1 MFDFI
6 SAPFE
11 WFANV
16 VQYSLIFMAIMM
28 LVLTIGAVVAI
39 PLGLKLLGVAFAKTI
54 VVETSKVVRD
64 LGITS
69 IDLKQAKNTEKMKT
83 YLDRKVVPILSK
95 ISQAGVQCLNNQV
108 GVGIGLVVQHFTTN
122 K

>member
-1 MFDFI
+1 MLDFI
-6 SAPFE
+6 TTPFE

-69 IDLKQAKNTEKMKT
+69 IDLKQAKDTEKMKAWV
-83 YLDRKVVPILSK
+83 DRKVVPILSK
-95 ISQAGVQCLNNQV
+95 SG
-108 GVGIGLVVQHFTTN
+108 
-122 K
+122 

>member
-1 MFDFI
+1 MFDFLT
-6 SAPFE
+6 SPFE
-11 WFANV
+11 WFANI

-54 VVETSKVVRD
+54 VVETSKIFRD

-69 IDLKQAKNTEKMKT
+69 IDLKQSKDTQKMKT

-95 ISQAGVQCLNNQV
+95 SS
-108 GVGIGLVVQHFTTN
+108 
-122 K
+122 

>member
-6 SAPFE
+6 TTPFE

-39 PLGLKLLGVAFAKTI
+39 PLGLKLLGVEFAKTI

-64 LGITS
+64 LGITN
-69 IDLKQAKNTEKMKT
+69 IDIKQAKDTQKMKS

-95 ISQAGVQCLNNQV
+95 TS
-108 GVGIGLVVQHFTTN
+108 
-122 K
+122 

>member
-1 MFDFI
+1 VFDFI

-54 VVETSKVVRD
+54 VVETSKVFRD

-69 IDLKQAKNTEKMKT
+69 IDLKQSKDTQKMKS

-95 ISQAGVQCLNNQV
+95 SG
-108 GVGIGLVVQHFTTN
+108 
-122 K
+122 

>member
-1 MFDFI
+1 MLDFI
-6 SAPFE
+6 TTPFE
-11 WFANV
+11 WFANI

-64 LGITS
+64 LGITN
-69 IDLKQAKNTEKMKT
+69 IDIKQAKDTERMKAWV
-83 YLDRKVVPILSK
+83 DRKVVPILSK
-95 ISQAGVQCLNNQV
+95 TS
-108 GVGIGLVVQHFTTN
+108 
-122 K
+122 

>member
-1 MFDFI
+1 MFDFF

-16 VQYSLIFMAIMM
+16 VQYSLIFMAIIM

-69 IDLKQAKNTEKMKT
+69 IDLKQAKDTEKMKAWV
-83 YLDRKVVPILSK
+83 DRKVIPILSK
-95 ISQAGVQCLNNQV
+95 SS
-108 GVGIGLVVQHFTTN
+108 
-122 K
+122 

>member
-16 VQYSLIFMAIMM
+16 VQYSLIFMAIMI

-69 IDLKQAKNTEKMKT
+69 IDLKQAKDTEKMKAWV
-83 YLDRKVVPILSK
+83 DRKVVPILSK
-95 ISQAGVQCLNNQV
+95 SS
-108 GVGIGLVVQHFTTN
+108 
-122 K
+122 

>member
-39 PLGLKLLGVAFAKTI
+39 PIGLKLLGVAFAKTI
-54 VVETSKVVRD
+54 VLETSKIVKD
-64 LGITS
+64 LGIAN
-69 IDLKQAKNTEKMKT
+69 IDIKQAKDTKKMKE

-95 ISQAGVQCLNNQV
+95 SG
-108 GVGIGLVVQHFTTN
+108 
-122 K
+122 

>member
-28 LVLTIGAVVAI
+28 IVLTIGAVVAI

-54 VVETSKVVRD
+54 VLETSKVVRD

-69 IDLKQAKNTEKMKT
+69 IDIKQAKDTKKMKA

-95 ISQAGVQCLNNQV
+95 SG
-108 GVGIGLVVQHFTTN
+108 
-122 K
+122 

>member
-1 MFDFI
+1 MLDFLTT
-6 SAPFE
+6 PFE

-39 PLGLKLLGVAFAKTI
+39 PLGLKLLGVEFAKTI

-69 IDLKQAKNTEKMKT
+69 IDLKQAKDTEKMKAWV
-83 YLDRKVVPILSK
+83 DRKVVPILSK
-95 ISQAGVQCLNNQV
+95 SS
-108 GVGIGLVVQHFTTN
+108 
-122 K
+122 

>member
-1 MFDFI
+1 MLDFLTT
-6 SAPFE
+6 PFE

-69 IDLKQAKNTEKMKT
+69 IDLKQSKDTQKMKS
-83 YLDRKVVPILSK
+83 YLDLKVVPLLSK
-95 ISQAGVQCLNNQV
+95 SS
-108 GVGIGLVVQHFTTN
+108 
-122 K
+122 

>member
-6 SAPFE
+6 TSPFE

-64 LGITS
+64 LGITN
-69 IDLKQAKNTEKMKT
+69 IDIKQAKDTQKMKA
-83 YLDRKVVPILSK
+83 YLDRKVIPILSK
-95 ISQAGVQCLNNQV
+95 TS
-108 GVGIGLVVQHFTTN
+108 
-122 K
+122 

>member
-69 IDLKQAKNTEKMKT
+69 IDLKQTKDTEKMKAWV
-83 YLDRKVVPILSK
+83 DRKVVPILSK
-95 ISQAGVQCLNNQV
+95 SS
-108 GVGIGLVVQHFTTN
+108 
-122 K
+122 

>member
-6 SAPFE
+6 TTPFE

-39 PLGLKLLGVAFAKTI
+39 PIGLKLLGVAFAKTI
-54 VVETSKVVRD
+54 VVETSKIVKD
-64 LGITS
+64 LGIAN
-69 IDLKQAKNTEKMKT
+69 IDIKQSKDTQKMKS
-83 YLDRKVVPILSK
+83 YLDRKVVPILVKS
-95 ISQAGVQCLNNQV
+95 S
-108 GVGIGLVVQHFTTN
+108 
-122 K
+122 

>member
-39 PLGLKLLGVAFAKTI
+39 PIGLKLLGVAFAKTI
-54 VVETSKVVRD
+54 VVETSKIVKD
-64 LGITS
+64 LGIAN
-69 IDLKQAKNTEKMKT
+69 IDFKQEKDTKKMKA
-83 YLDRKVVPILSK
+83 YLDRKVIPILSK
-95 ISQAGVQCLNNQV
+95 TS
-108 GVGIGLVVQHFTTN
+108 
-122 K
+122 